1 MDLQGLNT
9 EQKRQALADMAQ
21 GGCGRVFGAIY
32 ETDYKGRHY
41 FAIDTPWGT
50 DITTMLCE
58 TYEQAQCLQKI
69 GTLDI

>member
-1 MDLQGLNT
+1 
-9 EQKRQALADMAQ
+9 MAR
-21 GGCGRVFGAIY
+21 GGSGIVFGVIY

-41 FAIDTPWGT
+41 FAIDAPNGT

-58 TYEQAQCLQKI
+58 TYEQAQWLQEI

>member
-1 MDLQGLNT
+1 
-9 EQKRQALADMAQ
+9 MAR
-21 GGCGRVFGAIY
+21 GGSGIVFGAIY